1 MISPGS
7 LCNSLANRNYLKLF
21 VSRNCVFEVYND
33 EHEQKLVQ
41 YTDRT
46 IELFFKCARL
56 QTSSMWTKIL

>member
-7 LCNSLANRNYLKLF
+7 LCNSPANRNYLKLF

-33 EHEQKLVQ
+33 EHEP
-41 YTDRT
+41 R
-46 IELFFKCARL
+46 FKCARL